1 MDEKKNVF
9 SKISTFL
16 KKHPWGCAG
25 WTIFVLLMFSF
36 IFLFA
41 FDGTELAIN
50 LQNRRF
56 WTIELGYIVTSLIS
70 ITMISSSVNRL
81 SVEEN
86 LFFSICWLALV
97 LMETWCWFF
106 NITFIWPANVI
117 FVVCLCY
124 IFWHKSTQSF
134 IVWKKVLWLY
144 ASVGIALGA
153 SFGEY
158 RVIQETQHEIQE
170 ALQRPAIELIDKKD
184 NYIFTNEFGLE
195 RVSDKTPLDSLK
207 KGDLIHRFKT
217 DEKVIIIKQP

>member
-16 KKHPWGCAG
+16 KKHPWGCVG

-106 NITFIWPANVI
+106 DVTFLLPVCII

-124 IFWHKSTQSF
+124 LFGHKSTPKF
-134 IVWKKVLWLY
+134 IIWKKILWLFI
-144 ASVGIALGA
+144 STGIAFGVSL
-153 SFGEY
+153 GEY
-158 RVIQETQHEIQE
+158 SLYKKLQY
-170 ALQRPAIELIDKKD
+170 ALQKALQSPPIELIDIKD
-184 NYIFTNEFGLE
+184 EYIFTKEFGLE
-195 RVSDKTPLDSLK
+195 KVCVQTQMDSLK
-207 KGDLIHRFKT
+207 KGDMIYRFKT
-217 DEKVIIIKQP
+217 DNCVYIIKKH